1 MGTHD
6 NPGRRRF
13 ILGMP
18 AALLTPP
25 SVSASRPA
33 TPLADTA
40 SRCAPRA
47 DFLDELPVYQGD
59 AGALPALTRL
69 FPRLA
74 FSRANGARLQIANI
88 LDPALPTLTTAAHQP
103 RDVGDD
109 YLLQTRP
116 GRHVLPWAPLF
127 PKPTRILAG
136 APSLEKAFHIGR
148 LFIKDETSERYAV
161 FGNKV
166 RKYEYALPNYSAR
179 GARQIRTFGSMGS
192 NHCTF
197 LSLTARLCRYMPAGA
212 ERPRV
217 RLGLYPQ
224 TLGPAVLKKLAIMQ
238 ASGADIDLLGG
249 DIETGYEILKQ
260 RLRRRWHG
268 RPEVAY
274 FEPGGSNA
282 LTLLGHV
289 DAILE
294 LAEQIAQ
301 KNSAME
307 RAPDVIFVPLGSG
320 ATAMGLLL
328 GCYLVGWN
336 TTVVGT
342 CSQDKS
348 TWERLLVNGDAHT
361 PFLVANARHLLQRGV
376 TLLKS
381 FGLESPAIASL
392 DADRLFA
399 SQFRHDALTWR
410 PAYGVASRLTRAIAA
425 RADAEGMHLDPTFS
439 AKAFTTLATWGRRGR
454 LKQRTALFWSTYH
467 SLDPPGF
474 GNPLLHYGS
483 CTPEQILASL
493 QSEHSHV

>member
-6 NPGRRRF
+6 KPGRRRF
-13 ILGMP
+13 ILGIP
-18 AALLTPP
+18 AALLASP
-25 SVSASRPA
+25 SVSARKLAKS
-33 TPLADTA
+33 LADAT
-40 SRCAPRA
+40 SQCAPHA
-47 DFLDELPVYQGD
+47 DFLDRLPLYQGD
-59 AGALPALTRL
+59 AGTLPALTRR

-88 LDPALPTLTTAAHQP
+88 LDPALPTLATATRQP
-103 RDVGDD
+103 RDLGDD

-116 GRHVLPWAPLF
+116 GRYVLPWTPLF
-127 PKPTRILAG
+127 PKPTRVLAG
-136 APSLEKAFHIGR
+136 AASLEKAFHIGR
-148 LFIKDETSERYAV
+148 LFIKDETSKHYAI

-179 GARQIRTFGSMGS
+179 GARRIRTFGGMGS

-197 LSLTARLCRYMPAGA
+197 LSLTARLCHYLPASA
-212 ERPRV
+212 ERLRV

-224 TLGPAVLKKLAIMQ
+224 ALSPAVLKKLAIMK

-260 RLRRRWHG
+260 RLRRRWQG
-268 RPEVAY
+268 QSEIAY

-294 LAEQIAQ
+294 LAEQIARGDT
-301 KNSAME
+301 E
-307 RAPDVIFVPLGSG
+307 LDRPPDVIFVPLGSG

-342 CSQDKS
+342 CSQDKP
-348 TWERLLVNGDAHT
+348 TWERLLVNSDAHA

-381 FGLESPAIASL
+381 FGLENTAIASL
-392 DADRLFA
+392 DADKLFA
-399 SQFRHDALTWR
+399 SQFRNDALTWR
-410 PAYGVASRLTRAIAA
+410 PAYGVTSRLTQTISA

-439 AKAFTTLATWGRRGR
+439 AKAFATLAIWGRRGR
-454 LKQRTALFWSTYH
+454 LKQRTVLFWSTYH
-467 SLDPPGF
+467 SLDPPSF
-474 GNPLLHYGS
+474 GNPLSHYGS
-483 CTPEQILASL
+483 CTPGQILASL